1 MLWCSSLK
9 YEECCLLLH
18 TFLTDTNAVKKILL
32 IKTLW
37 KYNKIL
43 LFFTMKPRILSWH
56 PDVMLKWRVDGSHGR
71 CWSCPAW
78 PSESCWCPLHQTP
91 GATQLPGPPPSHH
104 LSDTSLCSCR
114 LIGGLVYYPDR
125 CICIITIPL
134 STVCCICSDMPKW
147 CQLLMM
153 NYARE
158 DSRRK
163 CYHSVSRM
171 NSTRPECLI
180 TVNYNLSVILKLQE
194 LHNHIL

>member
-91 GATQLPGPPPSHH
+91 GATQLPGPPPFSPPIWHFSVFLSAHRWLGLLSRSLH
-104 LSDTSLCSCR
+104 LHNNHPTLYR
-114 LIGGLVYYPDR
+114 LLHMLWYAQMVPVTNDELRQGRFKQKML
-125 CICIITIPL
+125 PL
-134 STVCCICSDMPKW
+134 SF
-147 CQLLMM
+147 Q
-153 NYARE
+153 NE
-158 DSRRK
+158 
-163 CYHSVSRM
+163 
-171 NSTRPECLI
+171 
-180 TVNYNLSVILKLQE
+180 
-194 LHNHIL
+194 